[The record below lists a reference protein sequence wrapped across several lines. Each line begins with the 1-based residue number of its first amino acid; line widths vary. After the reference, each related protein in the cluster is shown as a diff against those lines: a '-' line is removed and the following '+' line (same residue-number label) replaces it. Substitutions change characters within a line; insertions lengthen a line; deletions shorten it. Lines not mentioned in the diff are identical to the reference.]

1 MPRYHFHLYN
11 SVESRDPE
19 GRVFADLAAAHADAI
34 VNARAVMCDDMR
46 SHGEI
51 NLRHWIEI
59 EEEDGTLSA
68 VPFGEAVK
76 VTS

>member
-1 MPRYHFHLYN
+1 MPRYRFHLYN
-11 SVESRDPE
+11 SEESRDQE

-34 VNARAVMCDDMR
+34 MNARAVMCDDMR
-46 SHGEI
+46 SDGEI

-68 VPFGEAVK
+68 VPFSEAVK
-76 VTS
+76 ITS